1 MANNRLY
8 IRCTGCG
15 EKIMI
20 AKSFFLGPGDMR
32 NADKIAEFLVEHSES
47 MCYYEEQ
54 ATVNQFEF
62 INEDE
67 LFELDEL

>member
-20 AKSFFLGPGDMR
+20 AKSFFGPMG
-32 NADKIAEFLVEHSES
+32 
-47 MCYYEEQ
+47 YEKCLCGRR
-54 ATVNQFEF
+54 
-62 INEDE
+62 
-67 LFELDEL
+67 LFSGAWLQPNVFV

>member
-20 AKSFFLGPGDMR
+20 AKSFLGPWDMR

-47 MCYYEEQ
+47 MCYYEER
-54 ATVNQFEF
+54 
-62 INEDE
+62 
-67 LFELDEL
+67 

>member
-20 AKSFFLGPGDMR
+20 AKKVFWAHG
-32 NADKIAEFLVEHSES
+32 
-47 MCYYEEQ
+47 
-54 ATVNQFEF
+54 T
-62 INEDE
+62 
-67 LFELDEL
+67 

>member
-20 AKSFFLGPGDMR
+20 AKNFLGKWDMR
-32 NADKIAEFLVEHSES
+32 NAYAVEDFLVEHGCNR
-47 MCYYEEQ
+47 MCLYEDS
-54 ATVNQFEF
+54 ATLSQFEF
-62 INEDE
+62 VNEIED
-67 LFELDEL
+67 DV

>member
-20 AKSFFLGPGDMR
+20 AKSFLGPWDMR

-47 MCYYEEQ
+47 MCYYEDQ
-54 ATVNQFEF
+54 ATVN
-62 INEDE
+62 E
-67 LFELDEL
+67 LFELGEL

>member
-20 AKSFFLGPGDMR
+20 AKSFLGPWDMR
-32 NADKIAEFLVEHSES
+32 HADKIEEFLVEHSES
-47 MCYYEEQ
+47 MCYYDEKS
-54 ATVNQFEF
+54 TVNQFEF

-67 LFELDEL
+67 L

>member
-1 MANNRLY
+1 MW
-8 IRCTGCG
+8 
-15 EKIMI
+15 
-20 AKSFFLGPGDMR
+20 

-67 LFELDEL
+67 LFELGEL

>member
-20 AKSFFLGPGDMR
+20 AKSFLGPWDMR

-47 MCYYEEQ
+47 MCYYAEQ
-54 ATVNQFEF
+54 ATLSQFEF
-62 INEDE
+62 VNEIED
-67 LFELDEL
+67 DV

>member
-1 MANNRLY
+1 
-8 IRCTGCG
+8 
-15 EKIMI
+15 
-20 AKSFFLGPGDMR
+20 MR

-47 MCYYEEQ
+47 MCYYEDQ

>member
-20 AKSFFLGPGDMR
+20 AKSFLGPMG
-32 NADKIAEFLVEHSES
+32 
-47 MCYYEEQ
+47 YEEC
-54 ATVNQFEF
+54 
-62 INEDE
+62 
-67 LFELDEL
+67 

>member
-20 AKSFFLGPGDMR
+20 AKSFFGPWDMW
-32 NADKIAEFLVEHSES
+32 NADNIAEFLVEHSES

>member
-20 AKSFFLGPGDMR
+20 AKSFLGQWDMR
-32 NADKIAEFLVEHSES
+32 NAYAVEDFFSGAWL
-47 MCYYEEQ
+47 Q
-54 ATVNQFEF
+54 PNVFV
-62 INEDE
+62 
-67 LFELDEL
+67 

>member
-20 AKSFFLGPGDMR
+20 AKSFLGPWDMR

-47 MCYYEEQ
+47 MCYYAEQ
-54 ATVNQFEF
+54 ATLSQFESV
-62 INEDE
+62 NEIED
-67 LFELDEL
+67 DV

>member
-1 MANNRLY
+1 MANNKLY

-15 EKIMI
+15 ERIMI
-20 AKSFFLGPGDMR
+20 AKSFLGVWDMR
-32 NADKIAEFLVEHSES
+32 NADKIEEFLVEHSES
-47 MCYYEEQ
+47 MCSYEDQ

-67 LFELDEL
+67 LFELGEL

>member
-8 IRCTGCG
+8 IRCSGCG

-20 AKSFFLGPGDMR
+20 AKKFLGTWDMR

>member
-1 MANNRLY
+1 MHLVWWKNY
-8 IRCTGCG
+8 DS
-15 EKIMI
+15 K
-20 AKSFFLGPGDMR
+20 KFLGPWDMR

-47 MCYYEEQ
+47 MCYYEDQ